1 MYVGGHRSET
11 FLKFP
16 ASGIIILKWHPYP
29 NLLVY
34 YSNTA
39 SPSLPPTVVA
49 TKVQSRSKPGFQEN
63 FWQLRLDCFYSTYT
77 KSITRMFYSKEKT
90 KLDSTVVSKI
100 FYILLE
106 KYFQCCFNENSIS
119 VWFLLD
125 SAKIVVDSS
134 IFFLLRLSRYL
145 QEKNV
150 AI

>member
-100 FYILLE
+100 FYIIRKIFSML
-106 KYFQCCFNENSIS
+106 FQWKFNINMIFIRFSQNSS
-119 VWFLLD
+119 SWFFNFF
-125 SAKIVVDSS
+125 SAQT
-134 IFFLLRLSRYL
+134 L
-145 QEKNV
+145 
-150 AI
+150 